1 MTNYNRC
8 KDTHNHNS
16 SFVIPL
22 AGADRKTIRCREI
35 CFPGPL
41 FCLLRQLAAFLQET
55 GAGKNIPGHGSGVGN
70 IYRPT
75 TIGPVAITTL
85 GAR

>member
-22 AGADRKTIRCREI
+22 AGADRRIYPVPGNLL
-35 CFPGPL
+35 PGPL

-55 GAGKNIPGHGSGVGN
+55 GAGKNIPDHRSGVWN
-70 IYRPT
+70 VYRPT

>member
-22 AGADRKTIRCREI
+22 AGADRRIIRCREI
-35 CFPGPL
+35 GFPGPL

-55 GAGKNIPGHGSGVGN
+55 GPGKNIPDHRSGVWN
-70 IYRPT
+70 VYRPT